1 MSARIERSVGK
12 DMPGEDMPG
21 KDMPGISLPPAP
33 DARRT
38 LADGPGPRVVAPGR
52 KLPWAWL
59 GLLPFLLFAF
69 LFMILPASSI
79 VIGSFQDEAGSF
91 TLANLANLFKP
102 SILDSYLVTIKVS
115 ATTALLGGIL
125 GLLIAYAI
133 SIGGL
138 PKSLKT
144 FMSTFSGVA
153 SNFAGVPL
161 AFAFIATLGRMGFL
175 TVLLR
180 TLFGFELYNTG
191 FNLYSFWGLTLT
203 YTYFQIPLMIL
214 IIEPALEGM
223 KKEWREATESLGAS
237 SLQYWTRVGIPVLLP
252 SILAALIL
260 LFGNAFGAYATAY
273 ALTGGLI
280 NIVPILIG
288 AQIRGNVL
296 HDPQLGYALAF
307 GMVIVMTVSILFY
320 SWLQK
325 ISSRWVK

>member
-1 MSARIERSVGK
+1 MTAQIERGSAA
-12 DMPGEDMPG
+12 PGRGDV
-21 KDMPGISLPPAP
+21 S
-33 DARRT
+33 
-38 LADGPGPRVVAPGR
+38 GPRVITPRRVPKQRRLGS
-52 KLPWAWL
+52 WAWL
-59 GLLPFLLFAF
+59 GLIPFFAF
-69 LFMILPASSI
+69 AFFFMLLPASSI
-79 VIGSFQDEAGSF
+79 VIGSFQNEAGGF
-91 TLANLANLFKP
+91 TFDNILHLLRPN
-102 SILDSYLVTIKVS
+102 ILDSYLITIKVS
-115 ATTALLGGIL
+115 ATTAVLGGVL
-125 GLLIAYAI
+125 GFLIAYAI
-133 SIGGL
+133 SLGGL
-138 PKSLKT
+138 PRPLKS

-180 TLFGFELYNTG
+180 NVFGVELYDTG

-223 KKEWREATESLGAS
+223 RKEWREASENLGAS
-237 SLQYWTRVGIPVLLP
+237 DFQYWTRIGIPVLLP
-252 SILAALIL
+252 SLLAAFIL

-280 NIVPILIG
+280 NLVPILIG
-288 AQIRGNVL
+288 AQVKGNVL
-296 HDPQLGYALAF
+296 HDPNLGYALAF
-307 GMVIVMTVSILFY
+307 GMVIVMTISILAY